1 MVRLA
6 RSRPPPANVV
16 TFVTTEEPIGP
27 RKENA
32 SMVYQGTVKNGTVVL
47 EPGAEI
53 PEGTKVRVEMPGLGI
68 GEESFQSVLREPT
81 FDDAI
86 EKLYLL
92 YKVNRGIRQADA
104 GLTVSHE
111 EARERLKKWLE

>member
-1 MVRLA
+1 
-6 RSRPPPANVV
+6 
-16 TFVTTEEPIGP
+16 
-27 RKENA
+27 
-32 SMVYQGTVKNGTVVL
+32 MVYQGTVKNGTVVL
-47 EPGAEI
+47 EPGAEL
-53 PEGTKVRVEMPGLGI
+53 PEGAKVRVEMPGQEG
-68 GEESFQSVLREPT
+68 SVVDSLLREPT

-92 YKVNRGIRQADA
+92 YKVNRGISQADA